1 MMKVGRILLA
11 VGILFALFNLNY
23 GSDVVQKD
31 DFKFCRQSMTLSG
44 NCQNS
49 PTCFTVFNAKYG
61 ASATTHN
68 CNCQDAGKSHT
79 CSCCIN
85 CDYTD
90 GKTPC

>member
-1 MMKVGRILLA
+1 
-11 VGILFALFNLNY
+11 
-23 GSDVVQKD
+23 
-31 DFKFCRQSMTLSG
+31 MTLSG